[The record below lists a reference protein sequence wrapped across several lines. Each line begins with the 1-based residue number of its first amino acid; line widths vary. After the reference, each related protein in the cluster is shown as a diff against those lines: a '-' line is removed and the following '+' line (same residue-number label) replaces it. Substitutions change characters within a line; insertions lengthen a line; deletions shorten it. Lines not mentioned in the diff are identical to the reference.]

1 MSKRQVVSFYN
12 RKVRFSWLWYLN
24 TFLVG
29 VWDTVLFLMFFCG
42 VLLVFLSLSAFAYI
56 VVEKNYPDIGF
67 NVLKWMEDNFTLI
80 MYFESMFLVGV
91 VGRFL
96 YLNSKRFFQR
106 DLDAVVAFLVSEGIL
121 KEHVDEVTLEQY
133 EVGLLGEDELV
144 FNRYVEV
151 TLDLEEQGLLER
163 LSDYLDTDIMD
174 SRFQRFVKILR
185 DWNNIKVSHVELN
198 AG

>member
-42 VLLVFLSLSAFAYI
+42 VLLVFLSLLAFAYI

-163 LSDYLDTDIMD
+163 LSDYLRTDVMD

-185 DWNNIKVSHVELN
+185 DWNNIKVYHV
-198 AG
+198 

>member
-1 MSKRQVVSFYN
+1 MSKGQVLNFYN

-24 TFLVG
+24 KFLG
-29 VWDTVLFLMFFCG
+29 RVWDTLLYLMFFCS

-56 VVEKNYPDIGF
+56 AVEKHYLDIGF

-91 VGRFL
+91 LGRFF
-96 YLNSKRFFQR
+96 YLNSKRFFHR

-144 FNRYVEV
+144 FNRYVEA
-151 TLDLEEQGLLER
+151 TLDLDEHGLLER
-163 LSDYLDTDIMD
+163 LSDYLGTDIMD

-185 DWNNIKVSHVELN
+185 DWNNIKVSYVELN

>member
-12 RKVRFSWLWYLN
+12 SKVRFSWLWYLN
-24 TFLVG
+24 KFLVG

-42 VLLVFLSLSAFAYI
+42 VLLVFLSLLAFAYI
-56 VVEKNYPDIGF
+56 VVEKNYLDIGF

-121 KEHVDEVTLEQY
+121 KEHVEEVTLEQY
-133 EVGLLGEDELV
+133 EVGLLGDDELV

-174 SRFQRFVKILR
+174 TRFQRFVKILR
-185 DWNNIKVSHVELN
+185 DWNNIKVYHV
-198 AG
+198 

>member
-1 MSKRQVVSFYN
+1 MSKGQVLNFYN

-56 VVEKNYPDIGF
+56 VVEKNYLDIGF

-121 KEHVDEVTLEQY
+121 KEHVEEVTLEQY

-144 FNRYVEV
+144 FNRYVEA
-151 TLDLEEQGLLER
+151 TLDLDEHGLLER
-163 LSDYLDTDIMD
+163 LSDYLDTDIMG

-185 DWNNIKVSHVELN
+185 DWNNIKVYHV
-198 AG
+198 

>member
-1 MSKRQVVSFYN
+1 MSKRQVLSFYN

-29 VWDTVLFLMFFCG
+29 VWDTLLYLMFFCS
-42 VLLVFLSLSAFAYI
+42 VLLVFLSLSTLAY
-56 VVEKNYPDIGF
+56 VAVERHYPDIGF
-67 NVLKWMEDNFTLI
+67 NILEWMEDNFTFI
-80 MYFESMFLVGV
+80 MYFEGLLLVGV
-91 VGRFL
+91 LGRFVH
-96 YLNSKRFFQR
+96 LNSKRFFQR
-106 DLDAVVAFLVSEGIL
+106 DLDAVVAFLVSEGL
-121 KEHVDEVTLEQY
+121 VKERVEEVTLELY

-163 LSDYLDTDIMD
+163 LGDYLDTDTMD

-185 DWNNIKVSHVELN
+185 DWNNIKVYQVELN
-198 AG
+198 VG

>member
-29 VWDTVLFLMFFCG
+29 VWDTVLFLMFFCS

-121 KEHVDEVTLEQY
+121 KEHVEEVTLEQY

-144 FNRYVEV
+144 FNHYVEV

-185 DWNNIKVSHVELN
+185 DWNNIKVSHVKLN

>member
-42 VLLVFLSLSAFAYI
+42 VLLVFLSLLAFAYI
-56 VVEKNYPDIGF
+56 VVEKNYLDIGF

-121 KEHVDEVTLEQY
+121 KEHVEEVTLEQY
-133 EVGLLGEDELV
+133 EVGLLGDDELV

-174 SRFQRFVKILR
+174 TRFQRFVKILR
-185 DWNNIKVSHVELN
+185 DWNNIKVYHV
-198 AG
+198 